1 MESTQL
7 LEELA
12 DAVALRNSCVAALR
26 NASTHV
32 TELTAQAIAAGAP
45 GPDIARI
52 LTTLEPVVGQERQQ
66 LAQDAVVPQ
75 PRPEPTDCSST
86 PSAKVSTNCPAV
98 VRQIVDAFA
107 ARGHPEW
114 LTLAQIA
121 DHLVG
126 VDPAAWGQWEGR
138 RDRLNMVGRTIR
150 SVLRRA
156 GVEIPCSRLDGVI
169 DRRRP
174 TIYKLA
180 DVQRAAQDSPVT
192 RRAG

>member
-1 MESTQL
+1 MKQ
-7 LEELA
+7 LA

-45 GPDIARI
+45 EPDLARI
-52 LTTLEPVVGQERQQ
+52 LTTLEPVVGQGRQQ

-75 PRPEPTDCSST
+75 PRPQSS
-86 PSAKVSTNCPAV
+86 PPAKAPTNCPAI

-126 VDPAAWGQWEGR
+126 ADPAAWGQWEGR

-150 SVLRRA
+150 SALRRA
-156 GVEIPCSRLDGVI
+156 GVEIPCSRLDGLI

-180 DVQRAAQDSPVT
+180 DVQRAVHDSPAT